1 MCDSAPMLGAPVG
14 DTRTMAQFPI
24 PNSRSH
30 SEPVLQNFVS
40 PRKSWIVI
48 GVVCALSA
56 TGLWIGRGP
65 APIPAVDANNPA
77 DPHAILD
84 LDSHAPHRK

>member
-1 MCDSAPMLGAPVG
+1 MCASVPIFGAPVE
-14 DTRTMAQFPI
+14 TLPPMAQFPI

-30 SEPVLQNFVS
+30 SEPALQNFLS

-56 TGLWIGRGP
+56 SGLWIGRGP
-65 APIPAVDANNPA
+65 APIPAVDANDPA
-77 DPHAILD
+77 DPHATVD

>member
-1 MCDSAPMLGAPVG
+1 MCDSAPMLGAPAQILAP
-14 DTRTMAQFPI
+14 MAQFPI
-24 PNSRSH
+24 PNSRTH
-30 SEPVLQNFVS
+30 SEPALHNFLS

-65 APIPAVDANNPA
+65 APIPAVDANTPA
-77 DPHAILD
+77 DPYATPD
-84 LDSHAPHRK
+84 LDSHAPYRK